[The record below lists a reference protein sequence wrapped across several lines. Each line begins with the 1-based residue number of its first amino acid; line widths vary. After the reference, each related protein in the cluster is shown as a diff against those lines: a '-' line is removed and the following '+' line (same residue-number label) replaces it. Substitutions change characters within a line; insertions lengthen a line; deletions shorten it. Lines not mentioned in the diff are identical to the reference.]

1 MDYYG
6 KTISLQQKEAI
17 LEKIYALIEETGFCS
32 CPILAGHIKN
42 TIRIDWN
49 VYAEGKKFPD
59 WICSMFPQFKRDDDE
74 PNHLVPQSS
83 VGVPYALVAKLSSEI
98 DKAIAEQGFCF
109 CARLGNVIPW
119 KDYQLPNEN
128 FPAFLK
134 RILPAQY
141 RIDLQ
146 NNAEAV
152 FRKNDGPNPKPI
164 PSPKKSTRMQE
175 GVFAFAYIPAN
186 TEFTRAIQ
194 QLADNT
200 LITIGT
206 WRDAVIQAIGEYLL
220 GERTDFYDDAAGD
233 NPRMAF
239 PLVIE
244 SKKTI
249 YAILEK
255 NIPGQRQAWRLAG
268 FTYPGNND
276 ANGWGKW
283 LCSAFSLPTENHAS
297 VISSIGVVEET
308 LSRVNQLRNV
318 IVQEIEE
325 LRILVEGGRPITM
338 AIRDSICS
346 YYSLW
351 DTLQNAASNAFIDIP
366 DKSLLSID
374 SISRVLRSKADTS
387 LQIEEIFSHFK
398 ALARGVWEY
407 LGQVSLCDN
416 VESGSNGHT
425 QGIDYSRKIR

>member
-351 DTLQNAASNAFIDIP
+351 DTLQNAANVRFLVSGVDSKVRQIVGQNIVSSAYDRGKTMFVVDNTQSYNTMQTGFGRYQVVNA
-366 DKSLLSID
+366 LNG
-374 SISRVLRSKADTS
+374 
-387 LQIEEIFSHFK
+387 E
-398 ALARGVWEY
+398 
-407 LGQVSLCDN
+407 VSLCNDWLTAN
-416 VESGSNGHT
+416 
-425 QGIDYSRKIR
+425 